1 VAKTGGGSLAW
12 SLSLLCGGKGRSIWM
27 AYVGR
32 ALPRGSPANY
42 NKAGGGGGEGT
53 TVARAWGQGM
63 TGRQCW

>member
-1 VAKTGGGSLAW
+1 
-12 SLSLLCGGKGRSIWM
+12 M

-53 TVARAWGQGM
+53 SVARAWGQGM